1 MGAWAQRKVV
11 PSAMDQKA
19 SFWDGA
25 FSGAGPQTALQWF
38 PPKLCGLQN
47 QAGLGWR
54 GQGDL
59 ECSCGNEGGQAWH
72 SGPLLGLMLSLSQM
86 LLQGRLWSR
95 ADDVSPPPHAPRQLF
110 SSTILASLGHPLGQ
124 CSSHSGACCSTLLSS
139 SDGSR

>member
-72 SGPLLGLMLSLSQM
+72 SGPLLGLTLSLSQM

-95 ADDVSPPPHAPRQLF
+95 ADDVSPPPPRPQAAVQF
-110 SSTILASLGHPLGQ
+110 HHLGI
-124 CSSHSGACCSTLLSS
+124 SGTPSRPVQQPFWGLLLYPPFQF
-139 SDGSR
+139 